1 MSLADLRPGVD
12 AVIEALELAES
23 DAHRLMILG
32 FIPGAAVGC
41 SGRSPLGGPA
51 IYRIDGSEIALR
63 LETAR
68 HIAVR
73 PASPPAGRRRP
84 EASCDNDPDRGRP
97 NDRPGG
103 A

>member
-12 AVIEALELAES
+12 AVIEVLELAEN
-23 DAHRLMILG
+23 DAHRLMLLG
-32 FIPGAAVGC
+32 FIPGTAVGC

-73 PASPPAGRRRP
+73 P
-84 EASCDNDPDRGRP
+84 EAPCDNAPDRGQP
-97 NDRPGG
+97 NGRPGG